1 MIGHL
6 WCPSCGWFGLR
17 AKRRNRRATELGLV
31 LFHAGLA
38 REARRERFRQTV
50 LRAAANPHPVPPW
63 ERRGSMCED
72 YETEGCSVPWCPTG
86 CYLTPTG
93 HHHTVVPA

>member
-6 WCPSCGWFGLR
+6 WCPSCGWFGRR
-17 AKRRNRRATELGLV
+17 ARRRNRRAAERGLV
-31 LFHAGLA
+31 LFHAALA
-38 REARRERFRQTV
+38 REARRDRVRTAV
-50 LRAAANPHPVPPW
+50 LRAAAHPHPIPPW

-72 YETEGCSVPWCPTG
+72 YEDRGCSVPWCPTG

-93 HHHTVVPA
+93 HHAEVPA